1 MMINVMACPVI
12 TNVNNFSFKF
22 LMLSAALSRLVLLLG
37 LLACFTVAYE
47 VSIGDIGTQLH
58 HAHVSRK

>member
-1 MMINVMACPVI
+1 MINVMACPVI
-12 TNVNNFSFKF
+12 TNVNNFF
-22 LMLSAALSRLVLLLG
+22 LMLSTALSRLVLLLG